1 MPIKHIITLVTLL
14 LCSTALH
21 ASPAIQHWQTNNGAQ
36 VYFVAAPELPMVDIQ
51 VVFDGG
57 AARDGSK
64 GGVATMTSAMIDEGA
79 AGMDAD
85 QIAEASDSVGAM
97 MGFSAHQDMA
107 IASLR
112 SVTDAKLL
120 DPAVALFSK
129 VLSQPDFPPEALER
143 IRNNMLIALQAKR
156 QQPAS
161 LARDAYMLALYGNH
175 PYGKPSSGDEAS
187 LKALSREDLRSHYQ
201 RFYVAN
207 NAVIAIVGDLDRAA
221 AEQLANRIMAPLP
234 AGKAAPAIPEVSALS
249 NANEQRITHPS
260 SQSHLLLGQ
269 PGIKRG
275 DEDYFV
281 LYLGNHI
288 LGGSGLTSR
297 ISDEI
302 REKRGLAY
310 SAYSYFSPMRDF
322 GPYTLGLQTKNASV
336 DEALQVMRDT
346 LIEFRE
352 NGPTAAELDAAKK
365 NITGGFPLR
374 LGSNKKIVEYLAM
387 IGFYQLPL
395 DYLDTFNNKIEA
407 ITVAQIKDAYQ
418 RRINPDK
425 LVTVI
430 VGGEE

>member
-1 MPIKHIITLVTLL
+1 MRIKHFTILITLL
-14 LCSTALH
+14 LCSAPLH

-36 VYFVAAPELPMVDIQ
+36 VYFVAAPELPMVDVQ

-57 AARDGSK
+57 AARDGNK
-64 GGVATMTSAMIDEGA
+64 GGLATMTSAMMDEGA
-79 AGMDAD
+79 AGMNAD
-85 QIAEASDSVGAM
+85 QIAEATDSVGAA
-97 MGFSAHQDMA
+97 MGFSSHQDMA
-107 IASLR
+107 VASLR
-112 SVTDAKLL
+112 SVTDPQLFE
-120 DPAVALFSK
+120 PAVALFRK
-129 VLSQPDFPPEALER
+129 VLSQPDFPEQALER
-143 IRNNMLIALQAKR
+143 IRNNMLIGLQAKK

-175 PYGKPSSGDEAS
+175 PYGQPSSGNEES
-187 LKALSREDLRSHYQ
+187 LNALSREDLINHYQ
-201 RFYVAN
+201 QFYVAN
-207 NAVIAIVGDLDRAA
+207 NAVIAIVGDLDRSA
-221 AEQLANRIMAPLP
+221 AEQLANRIIGPLP
-234 AGKAAPAIPEVSALS
+234 AGAPAPTLPEVIPLN
-249 NANEQRITHPS
+249 NASEQRITHPS
-260 SQSHLLLGQ
+260 SQSHLMLGQ

-302 REKRGLAY
+302 REKRGLSY
-310 SAYSYFSPMRDF
+310 SAYSYFSPMRGL

-336 DEALQVMRDT
+336 NEALQVMRET
-346 LIEFRE
+346 LTEFRD
-352 NGPTAAELDAAKK
+352 NGPTAEELEAAKR

-395 DYLDTFNNKIEA
+395 NYLDNFNDKINA
-407 ITVAQIKDAYQ
+407 VTIAQIKDAYQ

-425 LVTVI
+425 LATII